1 LVPLRDT
8 TPEAK
13 AVQIAAYRRQ
23 TPGQRLQRAIELSD
37 FTHQLALAGL
47 KMRHPACSDDEA
59 NRLLAEVLY
68 QRRNN
73 AT

>member
-1 LVPLRDT
+1 MPVRDT

-23 TPGQRLQRAIELSD
+23 TPAERLQRAIELSD

-47 KMRHPACSDDEA
+47 KLRHPSCRDDEA
-59 NRLLAEVLY
+59 NRLLAEELY
-68 QRRNN
+68 LRR
-73 AT
+73 TGTS